1 MDDDWRVV
9 VTFPNEGHVTR
20 MLEALHHRH
29 RQLSDEVRSRL
40 SDGIVVSSS
49 GRYMFLYADTIDKA
63 EEAGQVARDVLAEHD
78 LHADLRVEHW
88 HPMEEVW
95 DSSPEGM
102 RHDAAKERKAKHEI
116 QQYEQRLR
124 SLETGRPAWLVRV
137 NLPSHHDAVE
147 LAKRLTD
154 EGDSVV
160 RRWKFLLVG
169 ALSEN
174 DANAL
179 VDKIRGYVPPETPI
193 HIGKGLQDTRLAFYS
208 AASMGGMPGNPS

>member
-1 MDDDWRVV
+1 MDDDWRVLL
-9 VTFPNEGHVTR
+9 TFHNEGHAAR
-20 MLEALHHRH
+20 MLEVLHHR
-29 RQLSDEVRSRL
+29 RLSAEVRSRL
-40 SDGIVVSSS
+40 GEGVVVSSS
-49 GRYMFLYADTIDKA
+49 GRYMFLYADAIDTAK
-63 EEAGQVARDVLAEHD
+63 EAGQVARDVLAEHD

-102 RHDAAKERKAKHEI
+102 RHDAAKERKAKHEN

-124 SLETGRPAWLVRV
+124 SLDTGVPAWLVRV

-147 LAKRLTD
+147 LAKRLMD

-169 ALSEN
+169 APSED

-179 VDKIRGYVPPETPI
+179 AHKIRGYVPPETPV
-193 HIGKGLQDTRLAFYS
+193 HIEEGFRDMRGLYGTIAN
-208 AASMGGMPGNPS
+208 AGPPGNPG